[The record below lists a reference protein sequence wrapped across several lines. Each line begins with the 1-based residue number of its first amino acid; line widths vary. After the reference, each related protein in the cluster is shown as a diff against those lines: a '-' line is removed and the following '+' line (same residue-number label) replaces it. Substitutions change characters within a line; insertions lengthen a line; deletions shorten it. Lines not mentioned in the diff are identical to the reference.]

1 MSKRRRLVPPVQFAL
16 LGNRWLQQ
24 AQNYAAAAIE
34 ATLEGATPA
43 TGETPAQTAKRRA
56 A

>member
-24 AQNYAAAAIE
+24 AQSHATAAIE
-34 ATLEGATPA
+34 ATLAGSAPA
-43 TGETPAQTAKRRA
+43 TSEPAAPTGEQWTT
-56 A
+56 